1 MPAPGARTIAF
12 SRIRETRMNKR
23 RLLQSA
29 ALALATLGLAATA
42 QAQDF
47 PPRKAVTLVVG
58 FAPGGAA
65 DAAARLIAKRLGENI
80 GQSVVV
86 DNRAGAGGNIAHQLV
101 ANGPADGSMLLLGSI
116 GPLTIAPHM
125 MKVGY
130 DPFKDLAP
138 VSGGVHFP
146 NVLVVNA
153 NSGIKTLA
161 DFVALARK
169 QPGSVTFASTGP
181 GSASHLTGE
190 LFAQQAKVEMTHVPY
205 RGGSAAMPDL
215 LAGRFTAYFAAPPT
229 ALPHIE
235 SGKLTPLATTGLTRP
250 AYLPNIPTVAESG
263 YPGFEALNWYAFVA
277 SGKTPAPI
285 LDRWNQEIVKVLNEP
300 AIRDQLTRHGLTPH
314 PTSRA
319 ELTEFMRKESTKWG
333 AIVRERKITAE

>member
-1 MPAPGARTIAF
+1 
-12 SRIRETRMNKR
+12 MNEKR
-23 RLLQSA
+23 VWLRAAACGLA
-29 ALALATLGLAATA
+29 ALAFAAGA
-42 QAQDF
+42 PAQDF
-47 PPRKAVTLVVG
+47 PPKKAVTLVVG

-65 DAAARLIAKRLGENI
+65 DAAARLIARKLGENI

-86 DNRAGAGGNIAHQLV
+86 DNKAGAGGNIAHQLV
-101 ANGPADGSMLLLGSI
+101 ANGPADGSVLLFGSI

-153 NSGIKTLA
+153 QSGIKTLA

-169 QPGSVTFASTGP
+169 QAGSVTFASTGP

-190 LFAQQAKVEMTHVPY
+190 LFAKQARAEMTHVPY
-205 RGGSAAMPDL
+205 KGGSAAMPDL

-229 ALPHIE
+229 ARPHIE
-235 SGKLTPLATTGLTRP
+235 SGKLTPIATTGLVRP
-250 AYLPNIPTVAESG
+250 GYMPNVPTVAESG

-277 SGKTPAPI
+277 PGKTPAAI
-285 LDRWNQEIVKVLNEP
+285 LDRWNQEVVKVLRDPE
-300 AIRDQLTRHGLTPH
+300 IREALTKHGLTPH
-314 PTSRA
+314 PTTRA
-319 ELTEFMRKESTKWG
+319 ELTDFMHKESAKWG
-333 AIVRERKITAE
+333 GIVRERKITGE